1 MNWLDCGWKAT
12 MAKNVP
18 KRCVTGDR
26 VPLTLFTFS
35 DGLIV
40 HVRFGCLCSSVIL
53 YSDSVQSPAIP
64 SFPANSFIIGSCL
77 LRIRN
82 SSRSR
87 KPEKFRVL
95 AFGMPIVAS
104 REHGKET
111 HQTRQVTAAG
121 QPKGHQGRK
130 WRPSWETKEGKE
142 KQQEVQRYADTVAA
156 IILAPLLN
164 RTFIGIA
171 KKTARETRRSAG
183 DHFPAQQCE
192 CEVFGPKPVS
202 RRPRFVG

>member
-1 MNWLDCGWKAT
+1 

-87 KPEKFRVL
+87 NAAPMVTPSSRRRCRHHGHL
-95 AFGMPIVAS
+95 LCRRLSSSCSSSSSSGSCRRTTSAS
-104 REHGKET
+104 TDRSEGLESGHSGCILPHAPMVRRGPSTHGNERGFDT
-111 HQTRQVTAAG
+111 
-121 QPKGHQGRK
+121 GRT
-130 WRPSWETKEGKE
+130 SE
-142 KQQEVQRYADTVAA
+142 
-156 IILAPLLN
+156 L
-164 RTFIGIA
+164 
-171 KKTARETRRSAG
+171 TRRQGSLR
-183 DHFPAQQCE
+183 HSTC
-192 CEVFGPKPVS
+192 
-202 RRPRFVG
+202 